1 MLEQIKK
8 YRKNKIVWTVAVV
21 VVLWT
26 AVNLLSSESN
36 LLLFKV
42 EKKPFLIDLKV
53 DGELKAMD
61 SYVIKAP
68 SNIWRNVRIVRLVP
82 EGASVKEGDF
92 LIQFDVS
99 EFQQKLQE
107 AQNNLEKAEANLA
120 STMANNKSQMSDIES
135 NIKLE
140 SYSLEQSRLR
150 AKNSIYESENKRKE
164 IEFNLKKAEI
174 SYAQLVE
181 KKESTI
187 KIHQAAMR
195 QAQLEVEQ
203 ARIKVDRAQKDLQ
216 QMTITSPTNGMV
228 VYKEVWEGGQMGKL
242 KVGFS
247 PWRGQ
252 ALLEIPGENKMKV
265 SIKVNEVDISKLA
278 LDQRVIVSLDAVP
291 DTTFNGAV
299 KEIAALA
306 NRDRKTKK
314 NVFDVEVYLNEKDER
329 LKPGMSAHTQIIID
343 EISDVLSV
351 PIDAIKIE
359 NEKTYVTDAGGDP
372 LEIKTGK
379 SSSDFIVV
387 EEGLDEGDEI
397 QLSQEAGVQNNST
410 SKRKSGKKSGGSSEM
425 IIVM

>member
-1 MLEQIKK
+1 MLQQLKK
-8 YRKNKIVWTVAVV
+8 YRKNKIVWGVAVL

-26 AVNLLSSESN
+26 VVSLLSSESN
-36 LLLFKV
+36 TLLFKV
-42 EKKPFLIDLKV
+42 ERKPFLIDLKV

-68 SNIWRNVRIVRLVP
+68 GNIWRNVRIVRLVP
-82 EGASVKEGDF
+82 EGTSVKEGDF
-92 LIQFDVS
+92 LIQFDTS
-99 EFQQKLQE
+99 EFQQKLLE
-107 AQNNLEKAEANLA
+107 AENNLEKAEANLA

-150 AKNSIYESENKRKE
+150 AKNAIYESENKRKE

-174 SYAQLVE
+174 SYAQLLN

-187 KIHQAAMR
+187 KIHRAAMR

-203 ARIKVDRAQKDLQ
+203 ARIKVERAKNDLE
-216 QMTITSPTNGMV
+216 QMTITSPTAGMV

-242 KVGFS
+242 KVGYS

-265 SIKVNEVDISKLA
+265 SINVNEVDISKLA
-278 LDQRVIVSLDAVP
+278 LDQKVIVTLDAVP
-291 DTTFNGAV
+291 DTFFSGAV

-306 NRDRKTKK
+306 NRDRRTKK
-314 NVFDVEVYLNEKDER
+314 NVFAVEVYLNEKDER

-343 EISDVLSV
+343 EIPDVLAV

-359 NEKTYVTDAGGDP
+359 GEKTLVTDAGGDP
-372 LEIKTGK
+372 IEIKTGK
-379 SSSDFIVV
+379 SSSDFIIV
-387 EEGLDEGDEI
+387 EEGLEEGDEI
-397 QLSQEAGVQNNST
+397 QLTQESGVQST
-410 SKRKSGKKSGGSSEM
+410 TPKRKSGKKSGSDSEM